1 MSVMNSKNPNSN
13 EQDTVGY
20 GKPPKKSQFKKG
32 KSGNPKGRP
41 KGSSNFSTYLDA
53 MLKSPVTISDNGRS
67 KKVTTMEAS
76 LARLRE
82 QALKGNPRAL
92 ASLLDLA
99 ERHGLEQAEKES
111 EHLLSKDDQAIF
123 EVYTARIR
131 EEGAQFDHDTSSKE
145 ELDKPTGALDEE
157 VRP

>member
-1 MSVMNSKNPNSN
+1 MSDMNSKKPNPDA
-13 EQDTVGY
+13 QDAVGY
-20 GKPPKKSQFKKG
+20 GKPPKKSQFIKG

-67 KKVTTMEAS
+67 KKVTTMEAG

-82 QALKGNPRAL
+82 KALKGDPRAL
-92 ASLLDLA
+92 AALLDLA
-99 ERHGLEQAEKES
+99 ERHGMEQAEKES

-123 EVYTARIR
+123 ETYTARIR
-131 EEGAQFDHDTSSKE
+131 EECEKSDNDTNDKD
-145 ELDKPTGALDEE
+145 ELDEPTDTLDEE
-157 VRP
+157 VKL